1 MSIINSQGGF
11 LIDCRECDAPDCR
24 GCNIYTLAT
33 ALGQGKL
40 DWMKDEKNG
49 IRIPLNL
56 EPVKVAAEVHLH
68 EAGAV
73 SDIYNDTTRTA
84 MEILRER
91 IWKTLVESKAL
102 RIMRHR
108 SQTAAEDT
116 YRATL
121 YVMPGGEDRNN
132 V

>member
-11 LIDCRECDAPDCR
+11 LIDCRECDSPNCR
-24 GCNIYTLAT
+24 GCNIYRLAE
-33 ALGQGKL
+33 ALRQGKL
-40 DWMKDEKNG
+40 DWMKDEKNSV
-49 IRIPLNL
+49 RIPLKL

-73 SDIYNDTTRTA
+73 SDIYNDTMQTA

-91 IWKTLVESKAL
+91 IWKTLVENKAL
-102 RIMRHR
+102 RIMHHR
-108 SQTAAEDT
+108 SQLAAEDT

-121 YVMPGGEDRNN
+121 YVIPGEGGE
-132 V
+132 VE